1 MNLGCMEVERKRL
14 VHAVNAGQAQRGGR
28 RQRYALVGRAKQH
41 VKLQAA
47 VDDGMRVAACQA
59 INGPSCGKQAGVEK
73 IRALTPRFQ
82 GEVSKAQRLALNA
95 QLQKLFCPRL
105 DHACILGEPGSW
117 VTFCTACRQ
126 AVPQSVLHDPSDWP
140 TILSEIGS
148 AHV

>member
-59 INGPSCGKQAGVEK
+59 INGPSCGKQAGVENK
-73 IRALTPRFQ
+73 GSVAPISGGRVQRAPPGTLRAP
-82 GEVSKAQRLALNA
+82 AQ
-95 QLQKLFCPRL
+95 
-105 DHACILGEPGSW
+105 
-117 VTFCTACRQ
+117 T
-126 AVPQSVLHDPSDWP
+126 VLSP
-140 TILSEIGS
+140 T
-148 AHV
+148 